1 MRALPYLT
9 VFLALAACDSSGETE
24 DTDAG
29 GPVDDG
35 VLDFEDLVNVTT
47 EGVGDF
53 TCYTT
58 GDPWIEQNVDPAK
71 QVTSAGNIR
80 IVDFQEDD
88 PVPEASVSFWFGDD
102 VSATPD
108 ATGISDADGVVS
120 VDVPACTP
128 LSYLTYTNPDLEAT
142 RDTFE
147 AHQVFEPPAVDT
159 IEADI
164 NSVSRTTYQLIPSI
178 LGVSPATDKGVIA
191 GTAYDCAG
199 APVKNAQIVV
209 RDAEGN
215 IPQSLIV
222 KYFVDDFPNRDQ
234 PTTSADGL
242 WVAINVPEGTWY
254 VDMYAVRDG
263 AVSLLGTTVVQS
275 FAQSINISNV
285 HTGVGDG
292 VKYPE
297 SCLLAPAE

>member
-1 MRALPYLT
+1 MRASSYLPL
-9 VFLALAACDSSGETE
+9 FLLLAACDSSEDSS

-35 VLDFEDLVNVTT
+35 VLDFEDLVNVTE
-47 EGVGDF
+47 EGVGEF
-53 TCYTT
+53 ACYTA
-58 GDPWIEQNVDPAK
+58 GDPWITQTVDTAK
-71 QVTSAGNIR
+71 QVESPASIR

-88 PVPEASVSFWFGDD
+88 PVPEASVSFWFADD
-102 VSATPD
+102 VSTTPD
-108 ATGISDADGVVS
+108 ATGVSDANGIVA

-128 LSYLTYTNPDLEAT
+128 TSYLTYTNPDLEAT

-147 AHQVFEPPAVDT
+147 AHQIFAPPTVDT

-164 NSVSRTTYQLIPSI
+164 NSVSRVTYQLIPSL
-178 LGVSPATDKGVIA
+178 LGVSPAPDKGVIA

-199 APVKNAQIVV
+199 EPIRNAQIVV
-209 RDAEGN
+209 RDANGA

-222 KYFVDDFPNRDQ
+222 KYFVDEFPNRDQ
-234 PTTSADGL
+234 PATSPDGL

-254 VDMYAVRDG
+254 VDLYAVRG
-263 AVSLLGTTVVQS
+263 GTVSLLGTTAVQS

-285 HTGVGDG
+285 YTGIGDG

-297 SCLLAPAE
+297 SCLVPSAE